1 VSNGL
6 SGFASNV
13 AGGLVEYGA
22 ARSAAREF
30 LAIRRLATGT
40 FARYVAASAVALGAD
55 TGSFLIMLHFA
66 VVPAALAAAIGFL
79 LGTVVHWLVS
89 SQIMFRDAVAA
100 PGPERRAQMVLFVAS
115 ALAGLALTTL
125 IVGGAVMLAINPRL
139 AKLVAIAVSFTTT
152 SGLRHLLVFGK
163 SRSH

>member
-1 VSNGL
+1 MSNGL
-6 SGFASNV
+6 SGLA
-13 AGGLVEYGA
+13 AGVDGGVDGYGA
-22 ARSAAREF
+22 ARSGTREF
-30 LAIRRLATGT
+30 LAIKRIATGT

-66 VVPAALAAAIGFL
+66 VAPALAAAIGFM

-89 SQIMFRDAVAA
+89 SQVMFRHAVAA

-115 ALAGLALTTL
+115 ALLGLALTTL

-139 AKLVAIAVSFTTT
+139 AKLVAIAASFTTT

-163 SRSH
+163 SRSL